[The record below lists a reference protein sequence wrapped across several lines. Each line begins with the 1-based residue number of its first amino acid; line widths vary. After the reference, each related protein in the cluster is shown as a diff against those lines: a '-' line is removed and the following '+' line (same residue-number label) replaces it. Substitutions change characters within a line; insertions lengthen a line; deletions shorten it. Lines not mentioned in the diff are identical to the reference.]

1 MTRFFVRPEQ
11 ITGSSVSLDA
21 DDAHHLR
28 VVLKA
33 AAGASLVVLDGS
45 GREWAGVLTE
55 LGKTRAVANLSEP
68 TSPNTETRTRITVA
82 QGLPKIADK
91 MESVLQHGTEIGVAA
106 FWGME
111 TARSQTHLTG
121 ERQAKRLTRWQGIVK
136 TAAEQSRRTLLP
148 DVQARHTFADV
159 CHAAPEFDLSLVAW
173 EGETEHTLRGV
184 LELKPSPK
192 SVLIVI
198 GPEGGFTDKEA
209 EAARRAGLQ
218 TVSLGPRILRTE
230 TAALALAAQ
239 IIYALG

>member
-1 MTRFFVRPEQ
+1 
-11 ITGSSVSLDA
+11 
-21 DDAHHLR
+21 
-28 VVLKA
+28 
-33 AAGASLVVLDGS
+33 
-45 GREWAGVLTE
+45 
-55 LGKTRAVANLSEP
+55 
-68 TSPNTETRTRITVA
+68 
-82 QGLPKIADK
+82 
-91 MESVLQHGTEIGVAA
+91 
-106 FWGME
+106 
-111 TARSQTHLTG
+111 
-121 ERQAKRLTRWQGIVK
+121 
-136 TAAEQSRRTLLP
+136 
-148 DVQARHTFADV
+148 VQARHTFADV